1 MALKFGSISTSIN
14 KVNRQLNSSLSNTQ
28 SLTGAV
34 NQDAAQIQRL
44 ASQIGSVNINAR
56 EITNG
61 FQSIGSAANNFSS
74 TTNQISSLSGLGS
87 VNVNQLLSSG
97 LGSAV
102 GQLGQIGQ
110 IGSVVSNFTNTIS
123 GITGAV
129 TSLTSGTT
137 FGQLSSLIGNFDLEQ
152 FSTNIINVIPRSLSE
167 LAFAV
172 GGDFDTLRQ
181 EIEEIGDTSNLEDF
195 VDDTFSALR
204 NSIRGVGVAA
214 DKSASR
220 SKIPNPLR
228 NHNSFNYILTLGVL
242 SASEYNRPE
251 LYRSNGFN
259 KYIIRSGGGQYSNR
273 YQVLDEAAG
282 NSFTAFGVPIRD
294 HAEYFIDDLEID
306 AVIVPNSNTG
316 LAMGT
321 TIRFKVTE
329 PYSMGNFVQAI
340 IGSATEQG
348 YDNVIGVPFCLRI
361 DFAGWNEDGETDANF
376 VTAPIFIPINI
387 INMEFNVSGQGSV
400 YDVEA
405 VAYSETGLGDS
416 VNKSMTTI
424 NAVGRTVHE
433 VLNGEV
439 NSVSAALNDR
449 IANLEDNDVL
459 STGDRYIIAF
469 PQKLTDYAEVI
480 AGTYTS
486 PDSLTTPAEQVA
498 ISQGLASAPEGE
510 FDPVVVPPSSQL
522 FELLNNFANDTSRM
536 NAIGKSLIDEDSGS
550 SGDAPMGDGSQV
562 RDQKTDTNNSADIT
576 LSPNEKSRVHQFH
589 QNDTIVNIITGVLL
603 SSEYAAENATADSDA
618 NGTRKWF
625 KIQTQVYIDE
635 TETSIDERGR
645 PARIYVYN
653 VITYSLDE
661 AKHCGPNEI
670 PKNTQGLKDSAA
682 KEYNYIYT
690 GVNEDVLDF
699 DINFNLAYITTA
711 LSNFAQ
717 NPGGAGTFGN
727 KSVITGNDS
736 AQGTSLLPAPRQSES
751 SETNTTIEE
760 VTEFGQNPNSL
771 SRSDNVQL
779 RVAQMFQ
786 NTLLNQ
792 WSDLITAEMRIIGDP
807 FFLPQQ
813 TGNYIG
819 QSAAGSPNLTTDGTM
834 NYMQNEVFV
843 VVNFKTPFDYQI
855 EGATM
860 EFPQVVSQFSGLFSC
875 WAVTNNFSKG
885 RFEQTIKLIRRRG
898 QDAESTTENTGI
910 LAIDN
915 SASIVEG
922 FASTDDAALR
932 QQRAQNIATGATF
945 NSDGTVAGSGQA
957 ARPGSRLPPVVRAGG
972 VTFDPRTGVFPG
984 QSADSASNTEI
995 FDLDQFRNDEV
1006 NNVLNSIGRSG
1017 INSQPPIPLR
1027 TGSAAPR
1034 PTRPGQNTSGQSAID
1049 QSRAQKIDSQQGNSS
1064 V

>member
-1 MALKFGSISTSIN
+1 MYALVHLQQGQK
-14 KVNRQLNSSLSNTQ
+14 
-28 SLTGAV
+28 
-34 NQDAAQIQRL
+34 IQ
-44 ASQIGSVNINAR
+44 
-56 EITNG
+56 
-61 FQSIGSAANNFSS
+61 
-74 TTNQISSLSGLGS
+74 
-87 VNVNQLLSSG
+87 
-97 LGSAV
+97 
-102 GQLGQIGQ
+102 
-110 IGSVVSNFTNTIS
+110 TI
-123 GITGAV
+123 
-129 TSLTSGTT
+129 
-137 FGQLSSLIGNFDLEQ
+137 
-152 FSTNIINVIPRSLSE
+152 
-167 LAFAV
+167 
-172 GGDFDTLRQ
+172 
-181 EIEEIGDTSNLEDF
+181 IEE
-195 VDDTFSALR
+195 V
-204 NSIRGVGVAA
+204 
-214 DKSASR
+214 
-220 SKIPNPLR
+220 
-228 NHNSFNYILTLGVL
+228 
-242 SASEYNRPE
+242 
-251 LYRSNGFN
+251 
-259 KYIIRSGGGQYSNR
+259 
-273 YQVLDEAAG
+273 
-282 NSFTAFGVPIRD
+282 
-294 HAEYFIDDLEID
+294 
-306 AVIVPNSNTG
+306 
-316 LAMGT
+316 
-321 TIRFKVTE
+321 
-329 PYSMGNFVQAI
+329 
-340 IGSATEQG
+340 
-348 YDNVIGVPFCLRI
+348 
-361 DFAGWNEDGETDANF
+361 
-376 VTAPIFIPINI
+376 
-387 INMEFNVSGQGSV
+387 
-400 YDVEA
+400 
-405 VAYSETGLGDS
+405 
-416 VNKSMTTI
+416 
-424 NAVGRTVHE
+424 
-433 VLNGEV
+433 
-439 NSVSAALNDR
+439 
-449 IANLEDNDVL
+449 
-459 STGDRYIIAF
+459 IIAS
-469 PQKLTDYAEVI
+469 DYGRAI
-480 AGTYTS
+480 ASKT
-486 PDSLTTPAEQVA
+486 PDKY
-498 ISQGLASAPEGE
+498 GM
-510 FDPVVVPPSSQL
+510 VP
-522 FELLNNFANDTSRM
+522 
-536 NAIGKSLIDEDSGS
+536 
-550 SGDAPMGDGSQV
+550 
-562 RDQKTDTNNSADIT
+562 
-576 LSPNEKSRVHQFH
+576 
-589 QNDTIVNIITGVLL
+589 
-603 SSEYAAENATADSDA
+603 
-618 NGTRKWF
+618 WF
-625 KIQTQVYIDE
+625 RIQTQVYNSDSSPEVVSQTGTPSRIFVYRVVPYLVHI
-635 TETSIDERGR
+635 SIFQS
-645 PARIYVYN
+645 A
-653 VITYSLDE
+653 S
-661 AKHCGPNEI
+661 AKSPGI
-670 PKNTQGLKDSAA
+670 PQLKTQVA

-1017 INSQPPIPLR
+1017 INSQPPIPLELVVLH
-1027 TGSAAPR
+1027 
-1034 PTRPGQNTSGQSAID
+1034 QD
-1049 QSRAQKIDSQQGNSS
+1049 QQDLDKILPVNLQ
-1064 V
+1064 